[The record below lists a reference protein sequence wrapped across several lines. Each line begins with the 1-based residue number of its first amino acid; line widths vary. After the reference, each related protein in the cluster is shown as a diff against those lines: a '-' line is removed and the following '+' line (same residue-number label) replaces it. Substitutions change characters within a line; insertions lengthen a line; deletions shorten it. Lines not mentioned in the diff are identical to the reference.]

1 MSAQKFLGNSRVVP
15 LYELFTLESLAIVV
29 VAFAI
34 AQYLKLGPMASLL
47 TVVLVGVLTIAWN
60 AKQNNPDNL
69 GYYLGVGEKPPGW
82 GGY

>member
-1 MSAQKFLGNSRVVP
+1 MSAQQFLGNARVVP

-34 AQYLKLGPMASLL
+34 AQYLKLGPMATFITLIA
-47 TVVLVGVLTIAWN
+47 VGALTIAWN
-60 AKQNNPDNL
+60 DKYNNPDNL
-69 GYYLGVGEKPPGW
+69 GYYLGVGQKPPGW